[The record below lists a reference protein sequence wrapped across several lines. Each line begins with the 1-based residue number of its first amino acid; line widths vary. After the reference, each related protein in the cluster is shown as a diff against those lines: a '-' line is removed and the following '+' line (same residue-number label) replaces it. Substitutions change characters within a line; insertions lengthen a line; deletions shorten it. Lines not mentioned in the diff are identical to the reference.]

1 MHPDPKAA
9 DPMDQIIVQILNGLD
24 KGSAYAL
31 IALGLTIIFGTL
43 GVVNF
48 AHGALFMMGAF
59 CAVITS
65 KILSASHKVVDET
78 RTDFL
83 GNPLQVD
90 VFYVQQWFGESAG
103 AAIMDWA
110 VPIAILF
117 AIPVMILVGFAM
129 ERGLIKH
136 FYKRPH
142 ADQILVTFGLAL
154 VIGEL
159 IKYTFGANPIQT
171 PAPAAFTG
179 SLDFGVFLGYEAQTI
194 MYPYWRLVY
203 FFFSAI
209 IIASVFAFLQFT
221 TFGMVVR
228 AGMADRETV
237 GLLGIDID
245 KRFTLMFGLA
255 AAVAGLAGVMY
266 APIVAPNYNMGL
278 DFLVLSFVVVV
289 VGGMGS
295 LPGAVAAGFLL
306 GILESFASM
315 PVIVDILPGINQ
327 IIIYL
332 VAIVILLTRPR
343 GLMGRKGVMEE

>member
-1 MHPDPKAA
+1 MEA
-9 DPMDQIIVQILNGLD
+9 IILQILNGLD

-31 IALGLTIIFGTL
+31 IALGLTLIFGTL

-48 AHGALFMMGAF
+48 AHGALFMIGAF
-59 CAVITS
+59 CAVTLS
-65 KILSASHKVVDET
+65 RILTLSHTVVDET
-78 RTDFL
+78 QKDFL
-83 GNPLQVD
+83 GNPLKVD
-90 VFYVQQWFGESAG
+90 VPYVMDWFGESTG
-103 AAIMDWA
+103 AAIIDWA
-110 VPIAILF
+110 VPLSILF
-117 AIPVMILVGFAM
+117 AIPVMIAIGVIM

-142 ADQILVTFGLAL
+142 ADQILVTFGLAIVL
-154 VIGEL
+154 QEI
-159 IKYTFGANPIQT
+159 IKYYYGANPIPT
-171 PAPAAFTG
+171 PAPAAFKG
-179 SLDFGVFLGYEAQTI
+179 SFDFGAMMGFDPNTI
-194 MYPYWRLVY
+194 IYPYWRIIY
-203 FFFSAI
+203 FAFAAVI
-209 IIASVFAFLQFT
+209 IGAVFAFLQFT

-237 GLLGIDID
+237 QLLGINID
-245 KRFTLMFGLA
+245 RRFTLMFGIA

-266 APIVAPNYNMGL
+266 TPINSPNYHMGM

-315 PVIVDILPGINQ
+315 REVLAVLPGLNQ

-332 VAIVILLTRPR
+332 VAIIILLTRPR
-343 GLMGRKGVMEE
+343 GLMGRKGVMED

>member
-1 MHPDPKAA
+1 MEA
-9 DPMDQIIVQILNGLD
+9 IILQILNGLD

-31 IALGLTIIFGTL
+31 IALGLTLIFGTL

-48 AHGALFMMGAF
+48 AHGALFMIGAF
-59 CAVITS
+59 CAVVMQRLLG
-65 KILSASHKVVDET
+65 LSYEQVDPT
-78 RTDFL
+78 KTDFL
-83 GNPLQVD
+83 GNPLKVQVP
-90 VFYVQQWFGESAG
+90 YVESWFGPEIGG
-103 AAIMDWA
+103 AIVDWSVPLAI
-110 VPIAILF
+110 VL
-117 AIPVMILVGFAM
+117 AIPVMVILGFVM

-142 ADQILVTFGLAL
+142 ADQILVTFGLAIVL
-154 VIGEL
+154 QEV
-159 IKYTFGANPIQT
+159 IKYFFGANPIQSG
-171 PAPAAFTG
+171 APAALSG
-179 SLDFGVFLGYEAQTI
+179 SFDFGAMLGFDPNVVI
-194 MYPYWRLVY
+194 YPFWRLVY
-203 FFFSAI
+203 FLFSLV
-209 IIASVFAFLQFT
+209 IIAGVFAFLQFT

-245 KRFTLMFGLA
+245 RRFTIMFGLA

-266 APIVAPNYNMGL
+266 TPILAPNYHMGM

-306 GILESFASM
+306 GILQSFASM
-315 PVIVDILPGINQ
+315 NEVKSIIPGIDQ
-327 IIIYL
+327 VIIYL

-343 GLMGRKGVMEE
+343 GLMGRKGVMED